1 MGTPLNILHS
11 LQLSALFSLERK
23 RAPRRSRGTTGLQT
37 TPTGPATEAGAPRA
51 FFFFFFRSAEFFVF
65 FCFFFNYSLS
75 FADRFC
81 FLLFLLGCSF
91 LILFLFSAFLGPMGG
106 DLDLGREDHRSLW
119 EDC

>member
-51 FFFFFFRSAEFFVF
+51 FFFFFSVGRVVFIGLFVSYFILVFRFSRTDGWR
-65 FCFFFNYSLS
+65 S
-75 FADRFC
+75 R
-81 FLLFLLGCSF
+81 LG
-91 LILFLFSAFLGPMGG
+91 ARRP
-106 DLDLGREDHRSLW
+106 
-119 EDC
+119 

>member
-51 FFFFFFRSAEFFVF
+51 FFFFFFGRPSSLFFFVF
-65 FCFFFNYSLS
+65 FSITLCLLLIVSAFCCFYW
-75 FADRFC
+75 AVR
-81 FLLFLLGCSF
+81 
-91 LILFLFSAFLGPMGG
+91 FLFYSCFPLFS
-106 DLDLGREDHRSLW
+106 DRWVEI
-119 EDC
+119 